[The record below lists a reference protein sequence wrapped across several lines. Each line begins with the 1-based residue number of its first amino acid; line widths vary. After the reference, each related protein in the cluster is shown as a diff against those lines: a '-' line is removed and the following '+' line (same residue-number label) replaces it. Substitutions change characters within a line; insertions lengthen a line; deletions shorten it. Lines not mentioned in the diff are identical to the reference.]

1 MSGTRHRRQLLVF
14 AREPVAGR
22 VKTRLIPKLGEAAAT
37 ALYRKMLHDTLTIAT
52 QVAADRVE
60 LWVDRLDPTSEL
72 AARARDLGM
81 STRVQ
86 SGADLGARMHGAF
99 VETLHGART
108 AVLIGSDCPEY
119 DAGYIAAAFD
129 ALERHDAVIGPARD
143 GGYVLIGTKTAEPR
157 LFRHVPWG
165 TARVL
170 AVTRDRLTQLQ
181 WRWHELPPK
190 RDLDTP
196 RDLSRF
202 PQLLA
207 TVQPR

>member
-1 MSGTRHRRQLLVF
+1 MITQLAGTGAG

-22 VKTRLIPKLGEAAAT
+22 VKTRLIPTLGETAAT
-37 ALYRKMLHDTLTIAT
+37 ALYRKMLYDTLAVAT

-60 LWVDRLDPTSEL
+60 LWVDRPGPASEL
-72 AARARDLGM
+72 RARARDLGM
-81 STRVQ
+81 TTRVQ

-99 VETLHGART
+99 VETLHSARA

-129 ALERHDAVIGPARD
+129 ALDRHDAVIGPARD
-143 GGYVLIGTKTAEPR
+143 GGYVLIGMKTAEPR
-157 LFRHVPWG
+157 LFRDVPWG

-170 AVTRDRLTQLQ
+170 AVTRERLSQLR
-181 WRWHELPPK
+181 WNWHELPPK
-190 RDLDTP
+190 QDLDRP
-196 RDLSRF
+196 GDLSRF

-207 TVQPR
+207 ALQP